1 MFTLMN
7 DRRTIAAMPARRNFY
22 SGPATASRGAAV
34 SQTSRSGFACWQR
47 LADLNDAVAEHV
59 LRVVLRTHPRSS

>member
-1 MFTLMN
+1 
-7 DRRTIAAMPARRNFY
+7 
-22 SGPATASRGAAV
+22 V